1 LLAGSELPH
10 ITVLLQEAIDALV
23 TDPQG
28 VYVDVTFG
36 RGGHSEALL
45 ARLGPKGRLIA
56 LDRDPAAAERAARL
70 TDTRFSFLRTPFS
83 QLGQALATVGVD
95 RVDGLLADLGVSSPQ
110 IDEASRGFSFMRDG
124 PLDMRMDPTKGW
136 SAAEWLAQVDVSE
149 LEEVIRDYGD
159 ERHAGPIARA
169 IVSRCEQAAH
179 GQAEPLV
186 RTGQLADLV
195 TQTVRRRRGADA
207 GQHPA
212 TRTFQAI
219 RIRINQELDEL
230 DTLLEEVPGL
240 IKPGGRLAV
249 ISFHSLE
256 DRRVKQA
263 LRPLQAQRIER
274 PRGMGRGQW
283 ALLSGLTSSTHPSQ
297 QARPLMRELRK
308 VKPSEPELRANPRAR
323 SAVLRVG
330 ERLAVGA
337 EPLTDPASQR
347 EDYR

>member
-1 LLAGSELPH
+1 MSVSPVLPH
-10 ITVLLQEAIDALV
+10 ITVLLQEAVDAV
-23 TDPQG
+23 FTDPQG

-36 RGGHSEALL
+36 RGGHSRALL
-45 ARLGPKGRLIA
+45 ARLGAKGRLIA
-56 LDRDPAAAERAARL
+56 LDRDPAAAAQASAL
-70 TDTRFSFLRTPFS
+70 MDPRFCFVHAPFS
-83 QLGQALATVGVD
+83 ELGERLAALGIHQI
-95 RVDGLLADLGVSSPQ
+95 DGLLADLGVSSPQ

-124 PLDMRMDPTKGW
+124 PLDMRMDPSRGP
-136 SAAEWLAQVDVSE
+136 SAAQWLGQVDAVE

-169 IVSRCEQAAH
+169 IVSRCEQAAN
-179 GQAEPLV
+179 GQAQPLA
-186 RTGQLADLV
+186 RTGELAELV
-195 TQTVRRRRGADA
+195 AQTVRRRRGADA

-219 RIRINQELDEL
+219 RIRVNQELDEL
-230 DTLLEEVPGL
+230 DTLLEEAPGL

-263 LRPLQAQRIER
+263 LRLAKTSQRQR

-283 ALLSGLTSSTHPSQ
+283 ALLSSLPLDSEAG
-297 QARPLMRELRK
+297 ACAEPLMRELRK
-308 VKPSEPELRANPRAR
+308 IKPSDEEVRANPRAR

-330 ERLAVGA
+330 ERLSV
-337 EPLTDPASQR
+337 PAHGVPIRGQA
-347 EDYR
+347 

>member
-1 LLAGSELPH
+1 MLAGSELPH
-10 ITVLLQEAIDALV
+10 ITVLLQEAVDALV

-56 LDRDPAAAERAARL
+56 LDRDPAAAQRAARL
-70 TDTRFSFLRTPFS
+70 TDARFSFLHTPFS
-83 QLGQALATVGVD
+83 QLGQALAAVGVD

-136 SAAEWLAQVDVSE
+136 SAAEWLAQVDASE

-169 IVSRCEQAAH
+169 IVSRCEQAAL
-179 GQAEPLV
+179 GQAEPLA

-230 DTLLEEVPGL
+230 DTLLEEAPNL

-263 LRPLQAQRIER
+263 LRPSQAQQLER

-283 ALLSGLTSSTHPSQ
+283 ALLSSMTTTAEPSQ
-297 QARPLMRELRK
+297 QARPLMRELCK
-308 VKPSEPELRANPRAR
+308 LKPSEQECRANPRSR

-330 ERLAVGA
+330 ERLAD
-337 EPLTDPASQR
+337 ESLDSER
-347 EDYR
+347 HR

>member
-1 LLAGSELPH
+1 MLAGSELPH
-10 ITVLLQEAIDALV
+10 ITVLLQEAVDALV
-23 TDPQG
+23 TDAQG

-36 RGGHSEALL
+36 RGGHSKALL

-56 LDRDPAAAERAARL
+56 LDRDPAAAALANRL
-70 TDTRFSFLRTPFS
+70 TDSRFSFVHAPFS
-83 QLGQALATVGVD
+83 QIGAVLAGLGVD
-95 RVDGLLADLGVSSPQ
+95 QVDGLLADLGVSSPQ

-136 SAAEWLAQVDVSE
+136 SAAQWLAQVDVSE

-169 IVSRCEQAAH
+169 IVSRCEQAAL
-179 GQAEPLV
+179 GQAEPLA

-195 TQTVRRRRGADA
+195 SQTVRRRRGADA

-219 RIRINQELDEL
+219 RIRVNQELDEL
-230 DTLLEEVPGL
+230 DTLLEAAPTL

-256 DRRVKQA
+256 DRRVKQG
-263 LRPLQAQRIER
+263 LRPSQSDQLER

-283 ALLSGLTSSTHPSQ
+283 ALLSGLTSTTRHPTETHAP
-297 QARPLMRELRK
+297 MREFRK
-308 VKPSEPELRANPRAR
+308 IKPSEEEVRANPRAR
-323 SAVLRVG
+323 SAILRVG
-330 ERLAVGA
+330 ERLASGA
-337 EPLTDPASQR
+337 VLSHPSGHGGQP
-347 EDYR
+347 